1 MHSVEIILDALGHA
15 KVLGAPTEMILAMT
29 NAISGNLEIIVNV
42 LGPDRGIGGTRRDN
56 PGPKQ

>member
-1 MHSVEIILDALGHA
+1 MRWAHA
-15 KVLGAPTEMILAMT
+15 KVSEAPTKTILGLT
-29 NAISGNLEIIVNV
+29 DAIGGNLEIIVNV